1 MQGQMRTRL
10 EIIEKFRQQPE
21 VPVLIVGGGVN
32 GIGVF
37 RDLALQGVEVLL
49 VDKGDF
55 SSGASAGS
63 SHMVH
68 GGLRYLENA
77 EFRLVKEALTERN
90 LLLQNAPHYVK
101 PLPTTIP
108 IFNWFSGTFN
118 APLKFLRLRDKPSE
132 RGALIIKIGLTF
144 YDLFTRKQQS
154 LPRHAFYSKAKS
166 LEMRPKLNP
175 DIVLTA
181 RYYDAWMPYPERICL
196 EMILD
201 AEAANPE
208 AHAVNYLR
216 LVAGN
221 GEVVTLKDELSGET
235 LEIKPKIVINAA
247 GPWIDFANQ
256 AMQHPSRYIGGTK
269 GSHIILDHPELHAA
283 TMGHEMFFENSDGRI
298 VLFFPFMDKVMV
310 GSTDIRVDD
319 PEQARCT
326 DEEIDYFLTMVHKVF
341 PDIQVTRSNVVF
353 WFTGVRPLPASDASR
368 TGQISRDHVT
378 HITEPDDKMKFPV
391 YSLVG
396 GKWTTFR
403 AFSEQTADL
412 ILARLKK
419 SRQVRTDQ
427 LPIGGGRHYPKT
439 DADREAWLNALLQK
453 VNLPKERLDQWL
465 DRYGTRAEE
474 IAQYA
479 AGGSDQSLT
488 HHPNYTQRE
497 IQFLATHEKVAHLD
511 DLLLRRS
518 LIAML
523 GQTTKSLLEEL
534 ADLVGDCLGWS
545 AEVRTSEVE
554 RAAQILQDKHGVVL
568 K

>member
-1 MQGQMRTRL
+1 MRTRL
-10 EIIEKFRQQPE
+10 EIIEKFRQQPDA
-21 VPVLIVGGGVN
+21 PVLIVGGGVN
-32 GIGVF
+32 GIGLF

-63 SHMVH
+63 SHMAH

-108 IFNWFSGTFN
+108 IFSWLSGTLN
-118 APLKFLRLRDKPSE
+118 APLKFMRLRDKPSE
-132 RGALIIKIGLTF
+132 RGALIIKVGLTF
-144 YDLFTRKQQS
+144 YDMFTRKQQS
-154 LPRHAFYSKAKS
+154 LPRHVFYSKAKS

-175 DIVLTA
+175 EIVLTA

-201 AEAANPE
+201 AEAANSE
-208 AHAVNYLR
+208 AHAVSYLN
-216 LVAGN
+216 LVGGN
-221 GEVVTLKDELSGET
+221 GEVVTLRDEVSGET
-235 LEIKPKIVINAA
+235 LEIKPQIVVNAA
-247 GPWIDFANQ
+247 GPWIDFANE
-256 AMQHPSRYIGGTK
+256 AMQHPTQYIGGTK
-269 GSHIILDHPELHAA
+269 GSHIIVDHSELHAA

-310 GSTDIRVDD
+310 GTTDIRIDD
-319 PEQARCT
+319 PDQARCT
-326 DEEIDYFLTMVHKVF
+326 DEEIEYLLNMVHKVF
-341 PDIQVTRSNVVF
+341 PEMKVTRSHIVF
-353 WFTGVRPLPASDASR
+353 WFTGVRPLPSSDASR

-378 HITEPDDKMKFPV
+378 HITEPGDRIKFPV

-403 AFSEQTADL
+403 AFSEHTADL
-412 ILARLKK
+412 VLARLKK
-419 SRQVRTDQ
+419 SRRIRTDQ
-427 LPIGGGRHYPKT
+427 LPIGGGKGFPKT
-439 DADREAWLNALLQK
+439 DADREAWLNGIQQK

-474 IAQYA
+474 IAQYSA
-479 AGGSDQSLT
+479 EGTDQALT
-488 HHPNYTQRE
+488 HHPDYTQRE
-497 IQFLATHEKVAHLD
+497 IQFMAIHEKIVHLD

-523 GQTTKSLLEEL
+523 GQTTQPLLEEL
-534 ADLVGDCLGWS
+534 AGVLSDCLGWS
-545 AEVRTSEVE
+545 AATKASEIE
-554 RAAQILQDKHGVVL
+554 RAAQLLKERHGVAL

>member
-1 MQGQMRTRL
+1 MRTRL
-10 EIIEKFRQQPE
+10 EIIEKFRQQPD

-32 GIGVF
+32 GIGLF

-63 SHMVH
+63 SHMAH

-108 IFNWFSGTFN
+108 IFSWLSGTLN
-118 APLKFLRLRDKPSE
+118 APLKFMRLRDKPSE
-132 RGALIIKIGLTF
+132 RGALIIKVGLTF
-144 YDLFTRKQQS
+144 YDMFTRKQQS
-154 LPRHAFYSKAKS
+154 LPRHVFYSKAKS

-175 DIVLTA
+175 EIVLTA

-201 AEAANPE
+201 AEAANSE
-208 AHAVNYLR
+208 AHAVSYLN
-216 LVAGN
+216 LVGGN
-221 GEVVTLKDELSGET
+221 GEVVTLRDEVSGET
-235 LEIKPKIVINAA
+235 LEIKPQLVVNAA
-247 GPWIDFANQ
+247 GPWIDFANE
-256 AMQHPSRYIGGTK
+256 AMQHPTQYIGGTK
-269 GSHIILDHPELHAA
+269 GSHIIVDHPELHAA

-310 GSTDIRVDD
+310 GTTDIRIDD
-319 PEQARCT
+319 PDQARCT
-326 DEEIDYFLTMVHKVF
+326 DEEIEYLLNMVHKVF
-341 PDIQVTRSNVVF
+341 PEMKVTRSHIVF
-353 WFTGVRPLPASDASR
+353 WFTGVRPLPSSDASR

-378 HITEPDDKMKFPV
+378 HITEPGERIKFPV
-391 YSLVG
+391 FSLVG

-403 AFSEQTADL
+403 AFSEHTADMV
-412 ILARLKK
+412 LARLKK
-419 SRQVRTDQ
+419 SRRIRTDQ
-427 LPIGGGRHYPKT
+427 LPIGGGKGFPKT
-439 DADREAWLNALLQK
+439 DADREAWLNRIQQK

-474 IAQYA
+474 IAQYSA
-479 AGGSDQSLT
+479 EGTDQALT
-488 HHPNYTQRE
+488 HHPDYTQRE
-497 IQFLATHEKVAHLD
+497 IQFMAIHEKIVHLD

-523 GQTTKSLLEEL
+523 GQTTQPLLEEL
-534 ADLVGDCLGWS
+534 AGVLGDCLGWS
-545 AEVRTSEVE
+545 AATKASEIE
-554 RAAQILQDKHGVVL
+554 RAAQLLKERHGVAL

>member
-1 MQGQMRTRL
+1 MRTRL
-10 EIIEKFRQQPE
+10 EIIEKFRQQPD

-32 GIGVF
+32 GIGLF

-63 SHMVH
+63 SHMAH

-108 IFNWFSGTFN
+108 IFSWLSGTLN
-118 APLKFLRLRDKPSE
+118 APLKFMRLRDKPSE
-132 RGALIIKIGLTF
+132 RGALIIKVGLTF
-144 YDLFTRKQQS
+144 YDMFTRKQQS
-154 LPRHAFYSKAKS
+154 LPRHEFYSKAKS

-175 DIVLTA
+175 EIVLTA

-201 AEAANPE
+201 AEAANSE
-208 AHAVNYLR
+208 AHAVSYLN
-216 LVAGN
+216 LVGGN
-221 GEVVTLKDELSGET
+221 GEVVTLRDEVSGET
-235 LEIKPKIVINAA
+235 LEIKPQIVVNAA
-247 GPWIDFANQ
+247 GPWIDFANE
-256 AMQHPSRYIGGTK
+256 AMQHPTQYIGGTK
-269 GSHIILDHPELHAA
+269 GSHIIVDHPELHAA

-310 GSTDIRVDD
+310 GTTDIRIDD
-319 PEQARCT
+319 PDQALCT
-326 DEEIDYFLTMVHKVF
+326 DEEIEYLLNMVHKVF
-341 PDIQVTRSNVVF
+341 PEMKVTRSHIVF
-353 WFTGVRPLPASDASR
+353 WFTGVRPLPSSDASR

-378 HITEPDDKMKFPV
+378 HITEPGDRVKFPV

-403 AFSEQTADL
+403 AFSEHTADL
-412 ILARLKK
+412 VLARLKK
-419 SRQVRTDQ
+419 SRRIRTDQ
-427 LPIGGGRHYPKT
+427 LPIGGGKGFPKT
-439 DADREAWLNALLQK
+439 DADREAWLNGIQQK
-453 VNLPKERLDQWL
+453 VSLPKERLAQWL

-474 IAQYA
+474 IAQYSA
-479 AGGSDQSLT
+479 EGTDQALT
-488 HHPNYTQRE
+488 HHPDYTHRE
-497 IQFLATHEKVAHLD
+497 IQFMAIHEKIVHLD

-523 GQTTKSLLEEL
+523 GQTTQPLLEEL
-534 ADLVGDCLGWS
+534 AGVLGDCLGWS
-545 AEVRTSEVE
+545 AETKVAEIE
-554 RAAQILQDKHGVVL
+554 RAAQLLKERYGVAL